1 MYNGKASNVDNDDDI
16 FDATPL
22 EMEDK
27 IEGDAS
33 QMWNQKPDG
42 ANVAG
47 TDKRQYMRFNI
58 DANHIPVAF
67 EQGNGE
73 STLIDI
79 SRGGIA
85 LVNEGNLKVGDVIP
99 VHIVYGDLDI
109 NADAKIVSVTSTRAG
124 AEFIN
129 IDKSLANQLLYLNI
143 LLEGKYN
150 KLANN

>member
-1 MYNGKASNVDNDDDI
+1 
-16 FDATPL
+16 
-22 EMEDK
+22 MEDNLN
-27 IEGDAS
+27 DAS
-33 QMWNQKPDG
+33 QMWKQKVDNS
-42 ANVAG
+42 NVDG

-58 DANHIPVAF
+58 STNEIPVAF
-67 EQGNGE
+67 EQKAGA
-73 STLIDI
+73 SSLIDI

-85 LVNEGNLKVGDVIP
+85 IAHEGNLKVGDVIP

-109 NADAKIVSVTSTRAG
+109 NADAKIVSTTATRAG
-124 AEFIN
+124 AEFVN